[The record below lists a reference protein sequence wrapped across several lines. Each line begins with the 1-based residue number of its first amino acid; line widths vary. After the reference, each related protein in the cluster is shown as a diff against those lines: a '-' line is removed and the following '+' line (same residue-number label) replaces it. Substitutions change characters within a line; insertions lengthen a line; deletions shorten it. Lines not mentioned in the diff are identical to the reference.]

1 MKRNEKNPY
10 RLLRLL
16 LPVMLL
22 LLGACSKNSK
32 SHVDTREVV
41 DMAGRRMAVPL
52 VIKKVYSTRPGSV
65 VLYAVAPD
73 LMVNR
78 SLWMTDGSE
87 KFMSEAYLKLPF
99 ADGSA
104 EEIIKFHPDVIISYF
119 NINPRSIEEAD
130 RLSAKTGVPVF
141 MVDMD
146 MKRYQKAFAAMGELL
161 GRKEQTDRMSRYV
174 ETWLNPVFDKAGKI
188 SDSAKKRIYYAEG
201 NMGLNTD
208 PSGSFHSEVID
219 LVGGVNVAK
228 VQLLSGKG
236 MSGVS
241 MEQILQWNPDVVI
254 VWTGMGPALTTYRNI
269 SNDPLWAKLP
279 AVREHRIYQVPCQP
293 FGWFDRPPGTNRI
306 LGALWLANLLY
317 PEVYHIDLERATREY
332 FSLFFHRDLSD
343 AELREIQNP
352 LSSASGSKGQ
362 IEKKSKGHDEAS
374 R

>member
-10 RLLRLL
+10 RLLRIF
-16 LPVMLL
+16 LPLMLL
-22 LLGACSKNSK
+22 LLGACSRNSK

-41 DMAGRRMAVPL
+41 DMAGRRMAVPA

-99 ADGSA
+99 AEGSA
-104 EEIIKFHPDVIISYF
+104 EEIIKFHPDVIISF
-119 NINPRSIEEAD
+119 FTINPKSIEEAD

-146 MKRYQKAFAAMGELL
+146 IKRYTKSFAAMGDLL
-161 GRKEQTDRMSRYV
+161 GRKEQTDRMISYV
-174 ETWLNPVFDKAGKI
+174 ETWLNPVLDKAGQI
-188 SDSAKKRIYYAEG
+188 PDSRKKRVYYAEG
-201 NMGLNTD
+201 GMGLNTD

-219 LVGGVNVAK
+219 LVGGTNVAK

-236 MSGVS
+236 MSAVS

-254 VWTGMGPALTTYRNI
+254 VWTGMGPELTTLRNI
-269 SNDPLWAKLP
+269 SGDPLWAKVP
-279 AVREHRIYQVPCQP
+279 AVREHRIYQVPYQP

-306 LGALWLANLLY
+306 LGAIWLANLLY
-317 PEVYHIDLERATREY
+317 PDVYHIDLERATKEY
-332 FSLFFHRDLSD
+332 FSLFFHHDLSD
-343 AELREIQNP
+343 AELREVLNP
-352 LSSASGSKGQ
+352 HPSAGSHKGQ
-362 IEKKSKGHDEAS
+362 SENKPEGHYEHG